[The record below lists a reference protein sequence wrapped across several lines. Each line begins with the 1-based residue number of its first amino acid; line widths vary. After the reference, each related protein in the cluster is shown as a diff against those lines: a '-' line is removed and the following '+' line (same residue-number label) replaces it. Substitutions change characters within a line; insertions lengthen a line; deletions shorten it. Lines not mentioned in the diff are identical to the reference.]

1 MQDLAGRTAVITG
14 AASGIGLALT
24 ERFVAAGMTVVMA
37 DVEEETLA
45 REATRLESDG
55 ASVLG
60 VLTDVRDSDAVEALR
75 DQALSVYGSVHLVC
89 NNAGVAPGGPMADT
103 TPADW
108 RWAVDVNILGIAY
121 GVTAFVPL
129 MLEQGEGHIVN
140 TASEAGLVTNP
151 ALGLYCATKHAVL
164 GMSESL
170 WRETHPQGVGVS
182 VLCPNLVDT
191 KIFESERNRT
201 DGAEMSASA
210 AATMAPLR
218 EIIGLMGIPT
228 ATVADRVHDAV
239 VNDEFWVLTHELTLP
254 AASRRF
260 DDLHAGR
267 NPSDPYEGLLEQP

>member
-1 MQDLAGRTAVITG
+1 MQQLAGRTAVITG
-14 AASGIGLALT
+14 AAGGIGLAMT
-24 ERFVAAGMTVVMA
+24 ERFIAAGMSVVMA
-37 DVEEETLA
+37 DIEEESLA
-45 REATRLESDG
+45 REATRLESSG

-60 VLTDVRDSDAVEALR
+60 VLTDVRDAAAIESLR

-89 NNAGVAPGGPMADT
+89 NNAGVAPGGPMAAT

-108 RWAVDVNILGIAY
+108 RWAVDVNILGVAY
-121 GVTAFVPL
+121 GVTAFAPL
-129 MLEQGEGHIVN
+129 FLEQGSGHIVN

-151 ALGLYCATKHAVL
+151 ALGLYCATKHAVV

-201 DGAEMSASA
+201 DGVEMAPAA

-218 EIIGLMGIPT
+218 EMIGLVGIPT
-228 ATVADRVHDAV
+228 TTVADRVHDAV
-239 VNDEFWVLTHELTLP
+239 VNDEFWVLTHEVTAP
-254 AASRRF
+254 AAGRRF
-260 DDLHAGR
+260 DDLSAGR
-267 NPSDPYEGLLEQP
+267 NPSDPYEGLLG

>member
-1 MQDLAGRTAVITG
+1 MQDLAGRAAVITG